1 MMWFWLN
8 MPLAVAFFGAW
19 CGIPLAMVLR
29 NPDWGSAK
37 PDSRRVRSAGSAPAG
52 AVYDA
57 GPQPLVQELALA
69 GAQD

>member
-8 MPLAVAFFGAW
+8 IPLAVAFFGAW

-37 PDSRRVRSAGSAPAG
+37 VGSRRAEPAPAV
-52 AVYDA
+52 AVYD
-57 GPQPLVQELALA
+57 GEPQAQELVLA
-69 GAQD
+69 GAQH

>member
-8 MPLAVAFFGAW
+8 VPLAVAFFAAW

-37 PDSRRVRSAGSAPAG
+37 VGSRRIRRAEPAPAG
-52 AVYDA
+52 AVYDS
-57 GPQPLVQELALA
+57 QPLVQELTLA
-69 GAQD
+69 GAQR

>member
-8 MPLAVAFFGAW
+8 IPLAVAFFGAW

-37 PDSRRVRSAGSAPAG
+37 VGSHRAESKTAG
-52 AVYDA
+52 AVHVSE
-57 GPQPLVQELALA
+57 PQARELALA
-69 GAQD
+69 GAQG

>member
-8 MPLAVAFFGAW
+8 IPLAVAFFGAW

-37 PDSRRVRSAGSAPAG
+37 VGSCAKPKTSG
-52 AVYDA
+52 AVHVSE
-57 GPQPLVQELALA
+57 PQVRELALT
-69 GAQD
+69 GAQG